1 MLGRERDTKTF
12 FLLDLSKHWL
22 EDAAAATTAATATTT
37 AATTAATATA
47 TLAAAAAMS
56 EME

>member
-22 EDAAAATTAATATTT
+22 EDAAAATATTT

-47 TLAAAAAMS
+47 TLAAAAAAMS

>member
-22 EDAAAATTAATATTT
+22 EDAAATATTT

-47 TLAAAAAMS
+47 TLAAAAAAMS

>member
-37 AATTAATATA
+37 AATAVTATA